1 MKYSFLFLA
10 IALISCNSFNAQKNS
25 DASTE
30 IRNGETQNS
39 PERINATAPYE
50 GSVMLLGK
58 ANRKGLEKD
67 DFKVWFA
74 PGYKEY
80 APKPEFIS
88 KLKPLIKN
96 VDITLFMGT
105 WCEDSH
111 RDVPHLYKILDELN
125 YDESKLT
132 VYAVSEDKTTPEGHE
147 NGLDIQ
153 QVPTIIFYKNGN
165 ELGRIVEY
173 SIKTVEEDMY
183 AILNGDKY
191 KNPYSE

>member
-10 IALISCNSFNAQKNS
+10 FALISCNSFNAQKKF
-25 DASTE
+25 DPSTE
-30 IRNGETQNS
+30 IKNGETQNS
-39 PERINATAPYE
+39 QEKINATAPYE
-50 GSVMLLGK
+50 GSILLLGK
-58 ANRKGLEKD
+58 ADRKGLERE
-67 DFKVWFA
+67 DFKDWFA
-74 PGYKEY
+74 PGYKDY
-80 APKPEFIS
+80 TPIPEVIR

-111 RDVPHLYKILDELN
+111 RDVPHLYKILDDLN

-132 VYAVSEDKTTPEGHE
+132 VYAVSEDKTTPEGYE
-147 NGLDIQ
+147 KGLDIQ
-153 QVPTIIFYKNGN
+153 QVPTIIFYKNGK

-173 SIKTVEEDMY
+173 SIKTVEEDMF
-183 AILNGDKY
+183 AILNGDNY